1 MREILFCGKRL
12 DNGEWV
18 EGYLEK
24 RPSPIQMPGYGG
36 PWYILVPPQDPDDN
50 GGFYNVDPETVGQ
63 YTGLDDKNGRKI
75 FEGDL
80 VKLDGWEPPAMQI
93 AFIEGAFC
101 LADADEVG
109 EYCGDIHYIHH
120 AGDNQTTVIGN
131 IHDNPELLRGR

>member
-1 MREILFCGKRL
+1 MREILFRGREK
-12 DNGEWV
+12 GGAKWF
-18 EGYLEK
+18 EGDLSFLVHDKIKCYIF
-24 RPSPIQMPGYGG
+24 PPDGYDSPDRYE
-36 PWYILVPPQDPDDN
+36 
-50 GGFYNVDPETVGQ
+50 VDPETVGQ

-80 VKLDGWEPPAMQI
+80 VKLDGWTPPAMQI